1 MELRIEDAPPER
13 RLPKPKDESQ
23 LGFGKILTDHI
34 LIYDWSQDRGWHDH
48 RIVPYGPLNL
58 DPAALVLHYGQQVF
72 EGLKAYYGHDGAIH
86 LFRARDNIDRLNR
99 SAKRLCL
106 PEVDVDEVMTGM
118 NRLILM
124 EKDWIPKAEGASLYI
139 RPTMIASEPVLGV
152 KIASQVMFYI
162 IVGPVGAYYAEG
174 FAPTK
179 IMVTDKYV
187 RASIGGVGEA
197 KTCANYA
204 ASLLA
209 AEEAYAQGYTQVLW
223 LDACD
228 KKSIEEVGTS
238 NIFFKFKNELVT
250 PRLTGSI
257 LPGITRDTVLSLA
270 RDRGENV
277 SERTI
282 TIDEVTAA
290 SRDGSLV
297 EAFATGTAAVISPV
311 GEINYQG
318 EGFVVGDGGVGQL
331 SRSLYDEILD
341 IQYGRRPDPRGW
353 VIKLS
358 PGA

>member
-1 MELRIEDAPPER
+1 MELRIESVSPDR
-13 RLPKPKDESQ
+13 QLPKPKDESQ
-23 LGFGKILTDHI
+23 LGFGKIVTDHM
-34 LIYDWSQDRGWHDH
+34 LIYDWTRGRGWHDH
-48 RIVPYGPLNL
+48 RIVPYGPLDL

-86 LFRARDNIDRLNR
+86 LFRPRDNMARLNR
-99 SAKRLCL
+99 SARRLCL
-106 PEVDVDEVMTGM
+106 PEVDVDDVMTGL
-118 NRLILM
+118 RELILL
-124 EKDWIPKAEGASLYI
+124 EKDWIPRAEGASLYI
-139 RPTMIASEPVLGV
+139 RPTMIASEAVLGV
-152 KIASQVMFYI
+152 KVASEVMFYI

-187 RASIGGVGEA
+187 RASVGGVGEA

-209 AEEAYAQGYTQVLW
+209 AEEAYAKGYTQVLW

-238 NIFFKFKNELVT
+238 NIFFKFKDELAT
-250 PRLTGSI
+250 PALTGSI
-257 LPGITRDTVLSLA
+257 LPGITRDTALALA

-277 SERTI
+277 SERRI
-282 TIDEVTAA
+282 TIDEVVAGC
-290 SRDGSLV
+290 RDGSLV

-318 EGFVVGDGGVGQL
+318 ESFVVGDGGVGRL
-331 SRSLYDEILD
+331 SRNLYEEILD
-341 IQYGRRPDPRGW
+341 IQYGRRPDPHGW
-353 VIKLS
+353 VVKL
-358 PGA
+358 

>member
-1 MELRIEDAPPER
+1 MELRIESVSPDR
-13 RLPKPKDESQ
+13 QLPKPKDDSQ
-23 LGFGKILTDHI
+23 LGFGKILTDHM
-34 LIYDWSQDRGWHDH
+34 LIYDWTRGQGWHDH
-48 RIVPYGPLNL
+48 RIVPYGPLGL

-72 EGLKAYYGHDGAIH
+72 EGLKAYYGAGGAIH
-86 LFRARDNIDRLNR
+86 LFRPKDNMARLNR
-99 SAKRLCL
+99 SAVRLCL
-106 PEVDVDEVMTGM
+106 PEVDVDDVMAGM
-118 NRLILM
+118 KELILL

-139 RPTMIASEPVLGV
+139 RPTMIASEAVLGV
-152 KIASQVMFYI
+152 KVASEVMFYI

-187 RASIGGVGEA
+187 RASVGGVGEA

-209 AEEAYAQGYTQVLW
+209 AEEAYAKGYTQVLW

-238 NIFFKFKNELVT
+238 NIFFKFKDELVT
-250 PRLTGSI
+250 PALTGSI
-257 LPGITRDTVLSLA
+257 LPGITRDTALALA

-277 SERTI
+277 NERRV
-282 TIDEVTAA
+282 TIDEVIAGC
-290 SRDGSLV
+290 RDGSLV

-318 EGFVVGDGGVGQL
+318 QSVVVGDGGVGEL
-331 SRSLYDEILD
+331 SRDLYDEILD
-341 IQYGRRPDPRGW
+341 IQYGRRPDPHGW
-353 VIKLS
+353 VVKL
-358 PGA
+358 

>member
-1 MELRIEDAPPER
+1 MKLRIENVSPER
-13 RLPKPKDESQ
+13 QLPKPKDDSE
-23 LGFGKILTDHI
+23 LGFGKILTDHM
-34 LIYDWSQDRGWHDH
+34 LIYDWTRGRGWHDH
-48 RIVPYGPLNL
+48 RIIPYGPLGL

-86 LFRARDNIDRLNR
+86 LFRPRDNVARLNR
-99 SAKRLCL
+99 SAVRLCL

-118 NRLILM
+118 RELILL

-152 KIASQVMFYI
+152 KVASQVMFYI

-187 RASIGGVGEA
+187 RASVGGVGEA

-209 AEEAYAQGYTQVLW
+209 AEEAYAKGYTQVLW

-238 NIFFKFKNELVT
+238 NIFFKFKDELVT
-250 PRLTGSI
+250 PALTGSI
-257 LPGITRDTVLSLA
+257 LPGITRDTALTLA
-270 RDRGENV
+270 RDHGLNV
-277 SERTI
+277 SERRI
-282 TIDEVTAA
+282 TIDEVVAGC
-290 SRDGSLV
+290 RDGSLV

-311 GEINYQG
+311 GEIDYQG
-318 EGFVVGDGGVGQL
+318 EKFTVGHGGVGEL
-331 SRSLYDEILD
+331 SQGLYDEILD
-341 IQYGRRPDPRGW
+341 IQYGRRPDTHGW
-353 VIKLS
+353 VVKL
-358 PGA
+358 